1 MGRTDAIGPAMPQ
14 SLVYRTLYA
23 LMAMTLAYLVVTLT
37 VSKCC
42 YRCCNAAAVA
52 YAPKPKVLLERKCM

>member
-1 MGRTDAIGPAMPQ
+1 MGHIVGPAMPQ
-14 SLVYRTLYA
+14 SLLYRTLYT

-42 YRCCNAAAVA
+42 YRCGPTLPTTPRFPPCCRYFWGARAH
-52 YAPKPKVLLERKCM
+52 